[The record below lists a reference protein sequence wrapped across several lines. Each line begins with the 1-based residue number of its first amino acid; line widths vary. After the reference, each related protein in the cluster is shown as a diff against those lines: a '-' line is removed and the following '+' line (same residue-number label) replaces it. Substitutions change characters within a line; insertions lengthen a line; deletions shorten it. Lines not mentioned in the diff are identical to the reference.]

1 MASKVVTVS
10 LFYIFCFNLVASYP
24 LTKDYQYSRVGA
36 DQNER
41 LSSNSPLQNRQFN
54 SNPQQYEDPNK
65 PSKPGPWNFKNL
77 SVQQKLLIENLLRK
91 QFLERNKQWTGSQ
104 YNRPVQK
111 TSYSTLPNSGQTVKI
126 ENPHRLPVTG
136 NPPSFVNNNHNT
148 NTQRFA
154 PVNIANLQNN
164 RNGMTAN
171 EVKRLHYGSNNPD
184 SDILN
189 KSVFIS
195 ETGILNTGQSGN
207 KVKSTETIQQYGS
220 VNSHNHAENLGIKP
234 VTNNANAQS
243 TFTTALQGF
252 KSGSND
258 QKIMSYADVLKL
270 LQSTNI
276 NGNNGERTS
285 VVTNQYNTQTA
296 SVPDPLLLSSVPVQ
310 HQNTQVQNSA
320 SVPITSVPASRQFL
334 QKSSTFKPIPA
345 PPASSSMSSTSSIYS
360 TDSLPSQPRPDATAY
375 SESASSTSSENVVQP
390 SPLIIPTTKTENDSQ
405 DSTKNLVNSEPTVI
419 TSESTSGAP
428 ENIIITSE
436 SAVSAAADA
445 GGEDDD
451 DYDDGDDDDGDD
463 EDFPPSMWFSTSD
476 PTFLTKL
483 FGNAPL
489 GVVYFYNAPKPIPE
503 IDQ

>member
-10 LFYIFCFNLVASYP
+10 LFYIFCFNLVASNP
-24 LTKDYQYSRVGA
+24 LTKDYHYNRVGA

-41 LSSNSPLQNRQFN
+41 LSSNPLLQNRQFN

-91 QFLERNKQWTGSQ
+91 QFLERNKQWTASQ

-171 EVKRLHYGSNNPD
+171 EVKPLYYGSNKPD
-184 SDILN
+184 SYIIN
-189 KSVFIS
+189 KSVLIS
-195 ETGILNTGQSGN
+195 ESGILNTGQSGN
-207 KVKSTETIQQYGS
+207 KVKSIQQYGS

-252 KSGSND
+252 KSGSNN

-296 SVPDPLLLSSVPVQ
+296 LVPDPSLLSSVPAQV
-310 HQNTQVQNSA
+310 QNTEVHNSA
-320 SVPITSVPASRQFL
+320 SVPITSVPASREFF
-334 QKSSTFKPIPA
+334 QKPSTFKPIPA
-345 PPASSSMSSTSSIYS
+345 PPASSSVSSTSSITS
-360 TDSLPSQPRPDATAY
+360 TESLPSQPKPSTDATVY
-375 SESASSTSSENVVQP
+375 SESASYTSSETVVQP
-390 SPLIIPTTKTENDSQ
+390 SPLLIETKKTENDSQ
-405 DSTKNLVNSEPTVI
+405 EQTKNHVNSEATVI

-436 SAVSAAADA
+436 SAVKDSAA

-451 DYDDGDDDDGDD
+451 SYDDGDDDDEDD

-476 PTFLTKL
+476 PSFLTKL